1 MLGLKPKKTM
11 GSRTGPFGVLDAGS
25 SKLAVLIVEQASDG
39 RLVLLGHALHASE
52 GLKQGEIVDLE
63 KFSTA
68 LGKTVQI
75 AERAAGLTINQLH
88 LVTAAGQPR
97 LAIYRHQIDLA
108 DSQIT
113 PRDLRRLA
121 ARQKDNTPAE
131 GRLVIDRQRLQYL
144 VDGQRNVENPVGMRA
159 EKLATDTTCLT
170 LSGTT
175 HANLSQA
182 IGINHL
188 ETGSFHHAAAMAAE
202 ACLSDED
209 RDLGALVLDFGGG
222 TTSAALYMDKKLI
235 YVDSVK
241 LGGIHITRDIARILN
256 LSIHDAERLKAL
268 DGAVNPTFQPALQM
282 EQTSFERP
290 SDVPASGDNFVF
302 NSAISGA
309 LSRGDTIS
317 LSNGEVIERQLL
329 SDIIRPRLE
338 EILEMLNKK
347 LVQAGM
353 QAAMGRRIILTGGG
367 AQLTGLPDFV
377 SRSFQR
383 PAILTQPEGLT
394 GTENINLNGSL
405 AASIGFAL
413 YLARSPQEEDVYLG
427 IPSTPSGPIGRLSY
441 WLREHI

>member
-11 GSRTGPFGVLDAGS
+11 RSRTGPFGVLDAGS
-25 SKLAVLIVEQASDG
+25 SKLAVLIVEMASDG

-68 LGKTVQI
+68 LGKTVQM

-88 LVTAAGQPR
+88 LVTAAGQPK

-121 ARQKDNTPAE
+121 ARQKDNPAAE

-188 ETGSFHHAAAMAAE
+188 EAGDFHHAAAMAAE

-256 LSIHDAERLKAL
+256 LSLHDAERLKAL
-268 DGAVNPTFQPALQM
+268 DGAVNPAPQIQPSTFD
-282 EQTSFERP
+282 RP
-290 SDVPASGDNFVF
+290 NDVPASGDNFVF
-302 NSAISGA
+302 NPAISGA
-309 LSRGDTIS
+309 LSRGDTIA

-329 SDIIRPRLE
+329 SDIIRPRLD

-367 AQLTGLPDFV
+367 SQLTGLPDFV

-383 PAILTQPEGLT
+383 PALIAQPEGLT

-413 YLARSPQEEDVYLG
+413 HLARSPQEEDLYLG
-427 IPSTPSGPIGRLSY
+427 LPQTPSGPIGRLSY

>member
-1 MLGLKPKKTM
+1 
-11 GSRTGPFGVLDAGS
+11 
-25 SKLAVLIVEQASDG
+25 
-39 RLVLLGHALHASE
+39 
-52 GLKQGEIVDLE
+52 
-63 KFSTA
+63 
-68 LGKTVQI
+68 
-75 AERAAGLTINQLH
+75 
-88 LVTAAGQPR
+88 
-97 LAIYRHQIDLA
+97 
-108 DSQIT
+108 
-113 PRDLRRLA
+113 
-121 ARQKDNTPAE
+121 
-131 GRLVIDRQRLQYL
+131 
-144 VDGQRNVENPVGMRA
+144 
-159 EKLATDTTCLT
+159 
-170 LSGTT
+170 
-175 HANLSQA
+175 
-182 IGINHL
+182 
-188 ETGSFHHAAAMAAE
+188 
-202 ACLSDED
+202 
-209 RDLGALVLDFGGG
+209 
-222 TTSAALYMDKKLI
+222 
-235 YVDSVK
+235 
-241 LGGIHITRDIARILN
+241 
-256 LSIHDAERLKAL
+256 
-268 DGAVNPTFQPALQM
+268 M